1 MSQELKNIMY
11 TLFAVFLLAFVWS
24 EAAAGVVT
32 DRVKNVGGA
41 FHFELGERIHLPMET
56 MKVDV
61 YVNGKKHYVPIVSI
75 RECPHVVRVVI
86 LNSEG
91 ETKSEE
97 ELEADCE

>member
-41 FHFELGERIHLPMET
+41 FHFPMET

-75 RECPHVVRVVI
+75 RECPHVVKVVI
-86 LNSEG
+86 LNNEG

>member
-1 MSQELKNIMY
+1 MSQEIKNIIY

-24 EAAAGVVT
+24 GAVAGVVV

-41 FHFELGERIHLPMET
+41 MHFEMHPKMHLPMET

-75 RECPHVVRVVI
+75 RECPHVVKVVI

-91 ETKSEE
+91 EIKSEE

>member
-1 MSQELKNIMY
+1 MSNEIKNIIKIM
-11 TLFAVFLLAFVWS
+11 LAIFVLAFVWG
-24 EAAAGVVT
+24 EAVAGVVT

-41 FHFELGERIHLPMET
+41 MHFELGERIHLPMET

-75 RECPHVVRVVI
+75 RECPHVVKVVI
-86 LNSEG
+86 LNNEG